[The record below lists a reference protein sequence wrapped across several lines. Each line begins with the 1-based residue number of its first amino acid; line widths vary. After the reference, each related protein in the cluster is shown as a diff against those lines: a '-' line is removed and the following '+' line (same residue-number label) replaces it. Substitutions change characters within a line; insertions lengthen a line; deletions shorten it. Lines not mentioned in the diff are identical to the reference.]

1 MLKPE
6 PSNYFEY
13 IIRDAESYGMVLA
26 AANLEISQ
34 LEPGCLSGRH
44 VRLALPGGE
53 FSYVE
58 TSLAMRGIGTF
69 PNLWTLSVVLE
80 STSRSRQHGIRVRPG
95 SLVIHQPNAEHD
107 GVYSRNF
114 KVACFTVRD
123 DFLESH
129 VRHLDP
135 EVQFAMRQPW
145 SVFEPPANLRQKIIE
160 RFAQAAA
167 IVQSDPRVRDSPQ
180 ALANFETE
188 LVWEFLEAVE
198 HQFPVHSTG
207 PDERAAKMVRQIDQ
221 EMMNSLKVGASVTEL
236 CAACEVPR
244 RTLNRAFQNALG
256 MGPATY
262 LRRLRLNHAHRAFHR
277 ENDRSTTVT
286 DVALE
291 LGFWHL
297 GRFAEQYTELFGEAP
312 HDTLRRSQEPAQ
324 SPESSSVA

>member
-34 LEPGCLSGRH
+34 LEPGSLSGRH
-44 VRLALPGGE
+44 IRLNLPGGE

-58 TSLAMRGIGTF
+58 TNLALRGIGTF

-80 STSRSRQHGIRVRPG
+80 STSRSRQHGIRIRPG
-95 SLVIHQPNAEHD
+95 SLVIHQPKAEHD

-114 KVACFTVRD
+114 KVACFTIRD
-123 DFLESH
+123 DFLASH
-129 VRHLDP
+129 VRHLDR
-135 EVQFAMRQPW
+135 EVRAAMRKPW
-145 SVFEPPANLRQKIIE
+145 SVFEPPADLRQKTIE
-160 RFAQAAA
+160 RFAQAAE
-167 IVQSDPRVRDSPQ
+167 IVQSDPRVRNSPQ
-180 ALANFETE
+180 ALANLEAE

-198 HQFPVHSTG
+198 QQFPVHSTG
-207 PDERAAKMVRQIDQ
+207 PDQRAAEMVRQIDQ
-221 EMMNSLKVGASVTEL
+221 EMKNSLKVGASVAEL
-236 CAACEVPR
+236 CAACEVSR
-244 RTLNRAFQNALG
+244 RTLNRAFQSALG

-262 LRRLRLNHAHRAFHR
+262 LRRLRLNHAQRALHR

-324 SPESSSVA
+324 NPESSPVA

>member
-6 PSNYFEY
+6 TSNYFEY

-26 AANLEISQ
+26 AANLEMSQ

-53 FSYVE
+53 FSCVE
-58 TSLAMRGIGTF
+58 TNLEMRGIGSF

-95 SLVIHQPNAEHD
+95 SLVIHRPNAEHD
-107 GVYSRNF
+107 GVYGRNF

-123 DFLESH
+123 DFLSNH
-129 VRHLDP
+129 VRHLAP
-135 EVQFAMRQPW
+135 ELRAAIRQPW
-145 SVFEPPANLRQKIIE
+145 SVFEPRADLRQKTIE
-160 RFAQAAA
+160 RFAQAAE
-167 IVQSDPRVRDSPQ
+167 IVQSDPRVRNSPV
-180 ALANFETE
+180 ALANFEAE

-198 HQFPVHSTG
+198 QQFPVRSTG
-207 PDERAAKMVRQIDQ
+207 TDERAAEMVRQIDH
-221 EMMNSLKVGASVTEL
+221 EMKNSLKVGASVAEL

-256 MGPATY
+256 MGPSTY
-262 LRRLRLNHAHRAFHR
+262 LRRLRLNHAHRALHR

-297 GRFAEQYTELFGEAP
+297 GRFAEQYAELFGEAP
-312 HDTLRRSQEPAQ
+312 HDTLRRAQEPTQ
-324 SPESSSVA
+324 NSESSPVG